1 MKAINIILETALK
14 NRLITLVIA
23 GFLLLFGIYSWINI
37 KKEAYSDIA
46 DTQVRLVAKFPGKA
60 TLEVEE
66 RVTMPIERVL
76 HSTPNVIVRRSRTI
90 NGLVVFQFVF
100 EEGTDDYF
108 ARMRLME
115 KVRDAVIPDE
125 VEPTLAPMSSPVGEV
140 YRYVVESTSGTHTPM
155 DLRTIQDWIVIPK
168 LLQVSGI
175 ADVITFGGLPKQ
187 FHVVTTPDKLIRYK
201 VTVSDVIEAIQ
212 RNNLNTGGNFLLQ
225 GEQSLPIRS
234 LGAIRDPK
242 QIEDIVVKNVNG
254 VPVFIRNIGSVEI
267 SHPIPSGILGYTIQN
282 DKEGLIDVDSAVQ
295 GLVAMRRWNEP
306 NAFGERVRAKVD
318 EINEKYMPDGTRLR
332 NTYDRADLVNY
343 TLRTVGKTLLE
354 GIAVVSL
361 VVFFFV
367 RSFRAAAVVVAT
379 IPFALLFS
387 FSMMNSVGISASLL
401 SLGAIDFGIVV
412 DSTVVMVENI
422 MRRYQE
428 ATPVEKAKGILK
440 FTYECASEVGTEI
453 LFAILIIIL
462 AYLPIFSFERI
473 EGRLF
478 KPMAFTLSFAIFG
491 ALLFTM
497 TVVPVAMSF
506 FYKRYF
512 DGDEKERVGGPNPT
526 YDWIEAKYE
535 KIVLYLVARSKKVV
549 TIAFSTVGA
558 LLVAGVMALGTE
570 FLPSLDEGG
579 FTLRLYFPV
588 GISLPEAKKFIPKV
602 RKIIYTNEQ
611 VNVILSQYGRNDDGT
626 DPLPPNRLEVYVG
639 LKDYNQWKEHITKEQ
654 LLLRMRDNLEA
665 GLPGVRVSFSQP
677 IMDNL
682 SEAIMGT
689 IADLAVFVAGQDLT
703 EMRRISKEIVEI
715 ISTMKGAS
723 EFGIEQEAPAPQ
735 LVIRIKREKAARYGI
750 NVDDIQKV
758 IVAAVGMEPVSN
770 LYEGPMDTPPKDRAV
785 FGIAVRF
792 SKDYRE
798 SAREIAS
805 IPIISPTGERLPL
818 SELAE
823 ITQEDAPTMIFR
835 QDGKRTITVRTNVRG
850 RDQGGFVNELRKR
863 VTKEVKIPEGYEVK
877 YGGQYENLARVG
889 KQLAI
894 VIPLTIGIIFT
905 LLYLLYRDLK
915 SVAIALSCIPLS
927 LLGGIYALLARGYYF
942 NVSAGVGFIS
952 LFGIATMA
960 GILFVSKANH
970 MLRDNPRMTIRDAS
984 IYSAVTQ
991 LRPRL
996 MTMLLAMLGLIPAT
1010 LGTGVGSDV
1019 QRPLATVMV
1028 GGLAS
1033 ALLLV
1038 LTVMPSLYILIMGEG
1053 PKKQKTKV
1061 KKDLGYDPN
1070 EIWSDQVHTSEH
1082 NHLSETEKQH
1092 FLHLDDEAED
1102 EEPTT
1107 NKKKKTTSS
1116 TKKKK

>member
-1 MKAINIILETALK
+1 MKFINTLLEFALK
-14 NRLITLVIA
+14 NRIFTLVAA
-23 GFLLLFGIYSWINI
+23 GAALILGIWSWIDI
-37 KKEAYSDIA
+37 RKEAYSDIA
-46 DTQVRLVAKFPGKA
+46 DTQVRIVAKFPGKA

-76 HSTPNVIVRRSRTI
+76 HSTPNLIVRRSRTI

-115 KVRDAVIPDE
+115 KVRDAVIPEE
-125 VEPTLAPMSSPVGEV
+125 VTPTLAPMSSPVGEV
-140 YRYVVESTSGTHTPM
+140 YRYVIESTSGTHTPM
-155 DLRTIQDWIVIPK
+155 ELRTIQDWIVMPK
-168 LLQVSGI
+168 MLQISGI

-187 FHVVTTPDKLIRYK
+187 YHIVTTPDKLIRYK
-201 VTVSDVIEAIQ
+201 VTVSDVVNAIQ

-234 LGAIRDPK
+234 LGAIRTLED
-242 QIEDIVVKNVNG
+242 IENIVVKQING
-254 VPVFIRNIGSVEI
+254 VPVFVKNIGSVEI
-267 SHPIPSGILGYTIQN
+267 SHPIPSGVLGYTIQN
-282 DKEGLIDVDSAVQ
+282 DQEGLIDTDSAVQ
-295 GLVAMRRWNEP
+295 GLVAMRRWVEP
-306 NAFGERVRAKVD
+306 NAFGERVRAKVK
-318 EINEKYMPDGTRLR
+318 EINEKYMPEGTQIR

-343 TLRTVGKTLLE
+343 TLRTVGVTLLE
-354 GIAVVSL
+354 GICVVSL
-361 VVFFFV
+361 VVIFFIGSLKASV
-367 RSFRAAAVVVAT
+367 VVVAT

-387 FSMMNSVGISASLL
+387 FTMMNSTGISASLL
-401 SLGAIDFGIVV
+401 SLGAVDFGIVV
-412 DSTVVMVENI
+412 DSAVVMVENI
-422 MRRYQE
+422 MRRYKE
-428 ATPVEKAKGILK
+428 ATPQEKEKGILR
-440 FTYECASEVGTEI
+440 FTYDCASEVGTEV

-497 TVVPVAMSF
+497 TVVPVLMSF
-506 FYKRYF
+506 FYRKYF
-512 DGDEKERVGGPNPT
+512 ESKNPGPIEWHNPV
-526 YDWIEAKYE
+526 YHWVEAKYE
-535 KIVLYLVARSKKVV
+535 ILVHYLVARSKKVV
-549 TIAFSTVGA
+549 SIAFAAVGS
-558 LLVAGVMALGTE
+558 LLVIGMMSIGTE

-588 GISLPEAKKFIPKV
+588 GISLPEAKKFIPKI
-602 RKIIYTNEQ
+602 RKMIYNNEQ

-626 DPLPPNRLEVYVG
+626 DPLPPNRLEIYVG
-639 LKDYNQWKEHITKEQ
+639 LKDYKSWKERITKEQ
-654 LLLRMRDNLEA
+654 LLIRMRDNLES

-689 IADLAVFVAGQDLT
+689 IADLAVFVSGQDLHV
-703 EMRRISKEIVEI
+703 MREISLQILDIV
-715 ISTMKGAS
+715 SKMKGAS
-723 EFGIEQEAPAPQ
+723 EYGIEQEAPAPQ
-735 LVIRIKREKAARYGI
+735 LVIRIKRDIAARYGI
-750 NVDDIQKV
+750 NVEDIQR
-758 IVAAVGMEPVSN
+758 IIEAAVGMEPISY
-770 LYEGPMDTPPKDRAV
+770 LYEGPMDTPPKERAL

-798 SAREIAS
+798 SAKEIGN
-805 IPIISPTGERLPL
+805 IPIISPNGERLPL
-818 SELAE
+818 SQLAS
-823 ITQEDAPTMIFR
+823 ITQEDSPTMIFR
-835 QDGKRTITVRTNVRG
+835 QDGKRTITVRLNVRG
-850 RDQGGFVNELRKR
+850 RDQGGFVNELRER
-863 VTKEVKIPEGYEVK
+863 VSKEVKIPEGYEVK
-877 YGGQYENLARVG
+877 YGGQYENLSRVG

-894 VIPLTIGIIFT
+894 VIPLTIMIIFG

-915 SVAIALSCIPLS
+915 SVMVALSCIPLS

-970 MLRDNPRMTIRDAS
+970 LLRDNPQMTNKEAS
-984 IYSAVTQ
+984 ILSAVTQ

-1010 LGTGVGSDV
+1010 MASGVGSDV

-1038 LTVMPSLYILIMGEG
+1038 LTVMPSLYILVMGENRREE
-1053 PKKQKTKV
+1053 KKTAKRE
-1061 KKDLGYDPN
+1061 LGYDPN
-1070 EIWSDQVHTSEH
+1070 ESWSSAT
-1082 NHLSETEKQH
+1082 
-1092 FLHLDDEAED
+1092 
-1102 EEPTT
+1102 PTT
-1107 NKKKKTTSS
+1107 HLENHQKMPQEYPILTSPSGPVKKRRK
-1116 TKKKK
+1116 